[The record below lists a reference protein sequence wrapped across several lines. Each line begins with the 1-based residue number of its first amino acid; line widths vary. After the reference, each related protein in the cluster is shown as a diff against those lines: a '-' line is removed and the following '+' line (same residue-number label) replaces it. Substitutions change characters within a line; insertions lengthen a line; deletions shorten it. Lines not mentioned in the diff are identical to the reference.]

1 MANTMRPMG
10 GARFAASAEMT
21 PEQHAQGRAQWL
33 AGGGQDSPQGQNR
46 TPAQMAQ
53 MRAGI
58 GAPPAGMPPA
68 PGMQAFGATNNL
80 IGQQINPT
88 NSAQTNAAQGRT
100 ETAAGQYAN
109 QAFTPFS
116 MASQRSG
123 LAGANTQMQGLG
135 LDFGAANTQY
145 GNAMTAQQGAR
156 QQSGQML
163 QGLAGL
169 SNFGGGT
176 ASANTG
182 RFNQELDGALAGLQG
197 PDRAKLA
204 ADAMALM
211 EERSRGEF
219 DRSLREVNSKAAA
232 MGRRGAGMT
241 TNDLGDVTTQ
251 REKLLDRSRRD
262 LALDAA
268 QRTLDDRMAIS
279 NQQRGIAGDRFQ
291 GETFNAQLADRG
303 LDRSAQ
309 AAQFGANFQRGIAGD
324 IYGMGRDTA
333 DLSMQMGDRFG
344 TQARDRTALGERQAA
359 FGRDTALNDADLA
372 GVERRDEFSRA
383 DFGRQRFNDFAG
395 FQRDR
400 EGQDRS
406 NRNELRDERGYQYGL
421 SRDAVDDEFRRIDTE
436 ERIRNNR
443 FGRAMDTT
451 NFGFGAASPGGAYAN
466 AGAIAGQQSADG
478 YGAMGQLLGT
488 MAMQRGRRGGAGT
501 GTGG

>member
-1 MANTMRPMG
+1 MRMMQPPAAGAAQNLNMTPRPMMGAANTGQPAMPAM
-10 GARFAASAEMT
+10 
-21 PEQHAQGRAQWL
+21 QGF
-33 AGGGQDSPQGQNR
+33 
-46 TPAQMAQ
+46 T
-53 MRAGI
+53 
-58 GAPPAGMPPA
+58 
-68 PGMQAFGATNNL
+68 ATNNL
-80 IGQQINPT
+80 IGQQINPV

-100 ETAAGQYAN
+100 ETAAQQYAN

-145 GNAMTAQQGAR
+145 GNAMAAQQGAR

-291 GETFNAQLADRG
+291 GETFNANLADRG
-303 LDRSAQ
+303 LDRNTQ

-324 IYGMGRDTA
+324 LYGMGRDTA
-333 DLSMQMGDRFG
+333 SMAMDVGDRFG
-344 TQARDRTALGERQAA
+344 QQARDRTGLGERQASFA
-359 FGRDTALNDADLA
+359 RNSAMDDAELA
-372 GVERRDEFSRA
+372 GVERRDEFNRA
-383 DFGRQRFNDFAG
+383 DFGRQRFNDFSG

-400 EGQDRS
+400 EQQDRS
-406 NRNELRDERGYQYGL
+406 NRNELRDERQYQYGL
-421 SRDAVDDEFRRIDTE
+421 SRDAIGDEYDRMNWEENLRDRRFSRGLGT
-436 ERIRNNR
+436 
-443 FGRAMDTT
+443 A
-451 NFGFGAASPGGAYAN
+451 NFGFGAQSPAGAYAN
-466 AGAIAGQQSADG
+466 AGANAQQQSADG
-478 YGAMGQLLGT
+478 YNAAAMLMGT
-488 MAMQRGRRGGAGT
+488 MAQQRGRRGGAGS